1 MHISI
6 LPWLQYADVRWIS
19 LHFSLRCIALQN
31 INTHHYVCF
40 PLLKMT
46 NKILPVF
53 SHVIG
58 VYPSAWRVSNLL
70 TFWGRG
76 MVQYSRIWR
85 RIALNSISPT
95 VPTYNYLSHISIL
108 ESFHK
113 MSLTYTTNIITW
125 FITSNNWIRE
135 VTDSHWA
142 GPWRLLYIGRGPLK
156 ENESYEPLM

>member
-19 LHFSLRCIALQN
+19 LHFFFTLYRLAEHKHTSLCM
-31 INTHHYVCF
+31 F
-40 PLLKMT
+40 SPPEDD